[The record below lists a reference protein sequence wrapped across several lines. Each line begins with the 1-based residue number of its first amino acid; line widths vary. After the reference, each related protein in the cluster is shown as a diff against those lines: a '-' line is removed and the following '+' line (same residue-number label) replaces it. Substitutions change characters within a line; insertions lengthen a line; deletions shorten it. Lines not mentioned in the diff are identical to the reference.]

1 MLIAYYCLFI
11 MKFPDLFNVVLPI
24 ELKAPLWVVQSY
36 LVTTVSTIIFL
47 T

>member
-24 ELKAPLWVVQSY
+24 ELQAPL
-36 LVTTVSTIIFL
+36 
-47 T
+47 